1 MSKDSLMKLNIY
13 DLNREDEVRCDN
25 ARHTLGIEFAE
36 HSDISKAGEDKPMN
50 SADEKK
56 RMIGRM
62 AKEAGLIDDPKW
74 LERLDEP
81 VPLWIVLDILLRWM
95 DRSETTDGPYD

>member
-1 MSKDSLMKLNIY
+1 
-13 DLNREDEVRCDN
+13 
-25 ARHTLGIEFAE
+25 
-36 HSDISKAGEDKPMN
+36 
-50 SADEKK
+50 
-56 RMIGRM
+56 MIGRM